1 MKMMPMVPEKESALT
16 ARTASGTTILLVE
29 DDDGD
34 AFLIREMLAN
44 SGNGFVVQRA
54 DRFETAV
61 NMIASD
67 GIDIVLLDLGLP
79 DSQGIKTVK
88 RLCEQFRDMPIVAL
102 TGLSDEH
109 VALQAVKEGAQDYL
123 VKGQINGGL
132 LVREIRYA
140 IERKKNEQEK
150 NRLIR
155 ELQSA
160 LAEIKSLR
168 GILPI
173 CSHCKRIRDDEGAW
187 KQLEVYISDHT
198 DAEFSHGICND
209 CLKKHYPRYA
219 KEK

>member
-1 MKMMPMVPEKESALT
+1 MMPMVPEKESALT